1 MRSSVA
7 VALIVCGTMFAL
19 MPVASDYFHGYQV
32 SQFLS
37 DRYVQFGVTR
47 IHQPFGETFRASAW
61 VLGGVMIGLGA
72 VSGSLSA
79 VFNVARR
86 ERTDWRHDMLGDS
99 NWGNSERTRSTNS

>member
-7 VALIVCGTMFAL
+7 VALVVCGTLFAL
-19 MPVASDYFHGYQV
+19 LPVASDYYHGYQV

-37 DRYVQFGVTR
+37 DRIVQTGVTR

-72 VSGSLSA
+72 IGGMAPGGTGAPGRQQMNDLG
-79 VFNVARR
+79 R
-86 ERTDWRHDMLGDS
+86 DMLAGAGAGD
-99 NWGNSERTRSTNS
+99 W